1 VEIEPLT
8 PELYDGYNDFLL
20 RHEESLFY
28 YSLKFKDFLKK
39 LLDCRE
45 DYLLAIETDE
55 VTGVLPLMYVDG
67 RYGRIYNSLP
77 YFGSNG
83 GIITDNREASQA
95 LVAGYNSR
103 VGGSRVATATI
114 ISNPLLEQD
123 YPGLKYDLTDV
134 RIGMLTDLR
143 MENPKEELIPRIDPA
158 ARRNIKKA
166 LNSGVRVE
174 IDNGQVGFLKKTHQE
189 SMSAIGGRAKS
200 DAFFQLFPSHFTPG
214 QDYNIYIAKKDGKLI
229 SALLLFY
236 YHKTVEYYTPV
247 TDNSYR
253 TCQPLA
259 LIIFQ
264 AIVDA
269 CKKGYWWWNW
279 GGTWLAQTGVYRFKK
294 KWATMETRY
303 TYYTKVNNQE
313 LLRLSPGTLLR
324 EYSNFFVIPFS
335 ALSGGE
341 K

>member
-8 PELYDGYNDFLL
+8 HELYDEYNDFLL

-39 LLDCRE
+39 LLGCRE
-45 DYLLAIETDE
+45 DYLLATEAGKII
-55 VTGVLPLMYVDG
+55 GILPLMYVDG

-83 GIITDNREASQA
+83 GIIADNKEASQA

-103 VGGSRVATATI
+103 AGDSRVAAATI

-123 YPGLKYDLTDV
+123 YSGLDYDFTDT
-134 RIGMLTDLR
+134 RISMLTDLR
-143 MENPKEELIPRIDPA
+143 MENPGEELIPRIDAA

-166 LNSGVRVE
+166 LNSGVGVE
-174 IDNGQVGFLKKTHQE
+174 IDNGQVGFLKRTHQE

-214 QDYNIYIAKKDGKLI
+214 QDYNIYIAKKNGKLI

-236 YHKTVEYYTPV
+236 YHKTVEYYIPV
-247 TDNSYR
+247 TDNGYR
-253 TCQPLA
+253 TYQPLA

-264 AIVDA
+264 AMVDA

-279 GGTWLAQTGVYRFKK
+279 GGTWLTQNGVYRFKK

-313 LLRLSPGTLLR
+313 LLRLSPDMLLR
-324 EYSNFFVIPFS
+324 EYDNFFVIPFS
-335 ALSGGE
+335 ALSRGE